1 MTHPIQAVKP
11 MLRALL
17 NVLFPVFC
25 PICGRSIPDSAFLCT
40 HCITT
45 LPPLP
50 KNYCLTCGTST
61 QGTVSECG
69 TCLYEIGLPERVY
82 FAFLYLEPL
91 SRLIVRYKFH
101 DRSEWAEP
109 LADLLMER
117 IGDLMQREDL
127 EMVVPVPLH
136 PLRLLWR
143 GYNQAALLAG
153 MLAKKLHRPFVTNAL
168 RRSKMTRPQT
178 QLNQKARLTNVQDA
192 FVAKK
197 TTFSDRTILLVDD
210 VFTTGSTVRAATR
223 ALKDAGARRVVV
235 CCLARVD
242 Y

>member
-1 MTHPIQAVKP
+1 MGWSSGIISCDHWRKNNPYSPFATCVSMSLRTLAMTHPIQAVKP

-117 IGDLMQREDL
+117 I
-127 EMVVPVPLH
+127 V
-136 PLRLLWR
+136 LLC
-143 GYNQAALLAG
+143 
-153 MLAKKLHRPFVTNAL
+153 H
-168 RRSKMTRPQT
+168 
-178 QLNQKARLTNVQDA
+178 
-192 FVAKK
+192 
-197 TTFSDRTILLVDD
+197 I
-210 VFTTGSTVRAATR
+210 
-223 ALKDAGARRVVV
+223 
-235 CCLARVD
+235 
-242 Y
+242 